1 LLSKD
6 AQAYYLPVRARDR
19 FLSKNLGCGTP
30 FGFMELDP
38 GEELKERWRRKRR
51 RLDDATAFTVAEFF
65 W

>member
-1 LLSKD
+1 
-6 AQAYYLPVRARDR
+6 
-19 FLSKNLGCGTP
+19 
-30 FGFMELDP
+30 MELDP